1 MRISDWSS
9 DVCSSDLQSTNDL
22 TQITPGLS
30 QNRSIVGIS
39 AYLRGVGQN
48 SAGYT
53 TELPVATYL
62 DGLYLPPAAAAAFS
76 LNNIPRINVLKG
88 THCTLY
94 GRKTPGGLL
103 ARKGKRLNSIPS
115 CAT

>member
-9 DVCSSDLQSTNDL
+9 DVCSSDLN
-22 TQITPGLS
+22 
-30 QNRSIVGIS
+30 

-62 DGLYLPPAAAAAFS
+62 DGLYLPNAAAAAFS
-76 LNNIPRINVLKG
+76 FNNIQRIEVLKG
-88 THCTLY
+88 PQGTLY
-94 GRKTPGGLL
+94 GRNTTGGLIHVITKDPGDDVKIGR
-103 ARKGKRLNSIPS
+103 AS
-115 CAT
+115 CRERVCQYG

>member
-9 DVCSSDLQSTNDL
+9 DVCSSDLL
-22 TQITPGLS
+22 PQITPGLS
-30 QNRSIVGIS
+30 QNRSIVGIN

-62 DGLYLPPAAAAAFS
+62 DGLYLPNAAAAAFS
-76 LNNIPRINVLKG
+76 FNNIQRIEVLKG
-88 THCTLY
+88 PQGTLY
-94 GRKTPGGLL
+94 GRNTTGGLNPAL
-103 ARKGKRLNSIPS
+103 TKDPGDDASVDAS
-115 CAT
+115 AS